1 MPNTHIHR
9 LTNLFSDAKNNN
21 KNGIKKHT
29 VSVIRGYSR
38 PGCDIR
44 LKEQKMVEKEKIF
57 QQTKH

>member
-29 VSVIRGYSR
+29 VSVIGGYFR
-38 PGCDIR
+38 PGFDIR
-44 LKEQKMVEKEKIF
+44 LKEQKIVEKEKVF
-57 QQTKH
+57 QQIKH